1 MSVKEE
7 ILFMK
12 KKLITGFSAA
22 VLGAALLMPVTNN
35 LIATSPAKA
44 ETVSATKADET
55 TFLNTAV
62 KQAQK
67 VSKKY
72 GLYPSVMIAQAIVE
86 SNWGKSGLAVNANN
100 LFGMKADDSW
110 QGATYSSKTREED
123 KNGKSYYV
131 TAKFR
136 KYDTYQ
142 DSFDDNGQKLRL
154 GVTWQP
160 ERYKGAWLE
169 NAASYADATK
179 ALTGTYAT
187 ANNYNTILNTRITT
201 SNLTQY
207 DPKIS
212 NTSKSYVVKK
222 AGATYAWPTDHSV
235 SAKTDS
241 VAKGDAVTVT
251 KTITFYNGK
260 KRLYIAGKG
269 WVNDTILNM
278 GSALPPASQAPKGE
292 KKVNKTLMHNA
303 YVYNSKG
310 KRVKKVKAIKV
321 GNTGKV
327 IATYGTKTINGKKY
341 YRIGENQYIASG
353 NIDGTIRLIKKNAFI
368 YNDYGNRD
376 NKKVIKKGQSIATY
390 GGAISIYGLKYY
402 RVGIH
407 QYIKKGN
414 F

>member
-1 MSVKEE
+1 MNKR
-7 ILFMK
+7 
-12 KKLITGFSAA
+12 LITGITAA
-22 VLGAALLMPVTNN
+22 MLGAAAIVPVTNN
-35 LIATSPAKA
+35 LIASSPARA
-44 ETVSATKADET
+44 EKVSAATAEET

-86 SNWGKSGLAVNANN
+86 SNWGQSGLAVNANN

-142 DSFDDNGQKLRL
+142 DSFDDNGKKLRL

-160 ERYKGAWLE
+160 DRYQGAWLE
-169 NAASYADATK
+169 NAASYMDATK

-187 ANNYNTILNTRITT
+187 ANNYNTILNTRITNC
-201 SNLTQY
+201 NLTQY
-207 DPKIS
+207 DPS
-212 NTSKSYVVKK
+212 VSTTSKTYIVKK

-260 KRLYIAGKG
+260 KRLYITGKG

-278 GSALPPASQAPKGE
+278 GSALPPASQAPKGD
-292 KKVNKTLMHNA
+292 KKVNKTLMHNS

-310 KRVKKVKAIKV
+310 KRVKKTKALKV
-321 GNTGKV
+321 GNGGKV

-353 NIDGTIRLIKKNAFI
+353 NIDGTMRILKHNAFI

-376 NKKVIKKGQSIATY
+376 NLKVMKKGQSVATF
-390 GGAISIYGLKYY
+390 GGAITIYAQKYY
-402 RVGIH
+402 RIGIH

>member
-1 MSVKEE
+1 
-7 ILFMK
+7 MK

-44 ETVSATKADET
+44 ETVSATNADET

-123 KNGKSYYV
+123 KNGNSYYV

-142 DSFDDNGQKLRL
+142 DSFDDNGKKLRL

-327 IATYGTKTINGKKY
+327 IATYGTKTIKGKKY
-341 YRIGENQYIASG
+341 YRVGENQYIASG
-353 NIDGTIRLIKKNAFI
+353 NIDGTMRLIKKNAFV

-376 NKKVIKKGQSIATY
+376 NKKVLKKGQSVATY
-390 GGAISIYGLKYY
+390 GGAVSIYGLKYY

>member
-1 MSVKEE
+1 
-7 ILFMK
+7 MK
-12 KKLITGFSAA
+12 KRLITGFSTAM
-22 VLGAALLMPVTNN
+22 LSTALLMPVTNN
-35 LIATSPAKA
+35 LITNSPAKA
-44 ETVSATKADET
+44 ETVSAASADET

-110 QGATYSSKTREED
+110 QGATYSSKTREEY

-136 KYDTYQ
+136 KYNTYQ
-142 DSFDDNGQKLRL
+142 DSFDDNGKKLRL

-169 NAASYADATK
+169 NAASYTDATK

-353 NIDGTIRLIKKNAFI
+353 NIDGTMRLLKKNAFV

-376 NKKVIKKGQSIATY
+376 NKKVLKKGQSIATY

-407 QYIKKGN
+407 QYVKKGN

>member
-1 MSVKEE
+1 MNKR
-7 ILFMK
+7 
-12 KKLITGFSAA
+12 LITGITAA
-22 VLGAALLMPVTNN
+22 MLGAAAIVPVTNN
-35 LIATSPAKA
+35 LIASSPARA
-44 ETVSATKADET
+44 EEVSAATAEET

-86 SNWGKSGLAVNANN
+86 SNWGQSGLAVNANN

-110 QGATYSSKTREED
+110 LGATYSSKTREED

-142 DSFDDNGQKLRL
+142 DSFDDNGKKLRL

-160 ERYKGAWLE
+160 DRYQGAWLE
-169 NAASYADATK
+169 NAASYMDATK

-187 ANNYNTILNTRITT
+187 ANNYNTILNTRITNC
-201 SNLTQY
+201 NLTQY
-207 DPKIS
+207 DPS
-212 NTSKSYVVKK
+212 VSTTSKTYIVKK

-278 GSALPPASQAPKGE
+278 GSALPPASQAPKGD
-292 KKVNKTLMHNA
+292 KKVNKTLMHNS
-303 YVYNSKG
+303 YIYNSKG
-310 KRVKKVKAIKV
+310 KRVKKTKALKV
-321 GNTGKV
+321 GNGGKV

-353 NIDGTIRLIKKNAFI
+353 NIDGTMRILKHNAFI

-376 NKKVIKKGQSIATY
+376 NLKVMKKGQSVATF
-390 GGAISIYGLKYY
+390 GGAITIYAQKYY
-402 RVGIH
+402 RIGIH

>member
-1 MSVKEE
+1 
-7 ILFMK
+7 MK
-12 KKLITGFSAA
+12 KRLITGFATA
-22 VLGAALLMPVTNN
+22 VLASAVVMPVTNN
-35 LIATSPAKA
+35 LIANSPVHAEKVSAATAA
-44 ETVSATKADET
+44 ETA
-55 TFLNTAV
+55 FLNTMS

-100 LFGMKADDSW
+100 LFGMKANDDW
-110 QGATYSSKTREED
+110 PGATYSSKTREED

-136 KYDTYQ
+136 KYDSCQ
-142 DSFDDNGQKLRL
+142 DSFDDNGKKLRL

-160 ERYKGAWLE
+160 ERYQGAWLE
-169 NAASYADATK
+169 NAASYTDATQ

-187 ANNYNTILNTRITT
+187 DSKYNTTLNARITNY
-201 SNLTQY
+201 NLTQY
-207 DPKIS
+207 DPTVS

-235 SAKTDS
+235 SAKTNS

-251 KTITFYNGK
+251 KTITYYNGK
-260 KRLYIAGKG
+260 KRMYISGKG
-269 WVNDTILNM
+269 WVNDTLLDL

-292 KKVNKTLMHNA
+292 KKVNKTLMHNS
-303 YVYNSKG
+303 YVYNSEG
-310 KRVKKVKAIKV
+310 ERVKKLKAIKV
-321 GNTGKV
+321 PNTGKV

-353 NIDGTIRLIKKNAFI
+353 NIDGTVRPLKKNAYV

-376 NKKVIKKGQSIATY
+376 NQLVMKKGQSVATF
-390 GGAISIYGLKYY
+390 GSAINIYGHKYY
-402 RVGIH
+402 RIGIH

>member
-1 MSVKEE
+1 
-7 ILFMK
+7 MK
-12 KKLITGFSAA
+12 RKLITGLAA
-22 VLGAALLMPVTNN
+22 AALVGTVVPVTNN
-35 LIATSPAKA
+35 LIAG
-44 ETVSATKADET
+44 VSVTEKVAAASASEQNS
-55 TFLNTAV
+55 FLKTAA

-86 SNWGKSGLAVNANN
+86 SDWGQSGLAVKANN

-110 QGATYSSKTREED
+110 TGGVYASKTREED

-131 TAKFR
+131 TANFR
-136 KYDTYQ
+136 KYPNYQ
-142 DSFDDNGQKLRL
+142 ASFDDNGKKLRK
-154 GVTWQP
+154 GVSWQP
-160 ERYKGAWLE
+160 TRYKGAWLE
-169 NAASYADATK
+169 NASSYKAATK

-187 ANNYNTILNTRITT
+187 ANNYNTILNNRITT

-207 DPKIS
+207 DPQIS
-212 NTSKSYVVKK
+212 NAKKSYTVKK
-222 AGATYAWPTDHSV
+222 SGATYAWPTDHSV

-241 VAKGDAVTVT
+241 VNKGDSVNVT

-260 KRLYIAGKG
+260 KRMYISGKG
-269 WVNDTILNM
+269 WVNDSILNT

-303 YVYNSKG
+303 YVYNEQG
-310 KRVKKVKAIKV
+310 ERVKGMKALKSGTEGKTV
-321 GNTGKV
+321 G
-327 IATYGTKTINGKKY
+327 TYGTKMINGKKY
-341 YRIGENQYIASG
+341 YCIGDDQYIASG
-353 NIDGTIRLIKKNAFI
+353 NIDGTMRILKHNAYI
-368 YNDYGNRD
+368 YNDYGNQD
-376 NKKVIKKGQSIATY
+376 NARKEKKGKSIATY
-390 GGAISIYGLKYY
+390 GSAVNIYGKKYY

>member
-1 MSVKEE
+1 MNKR
-7 ILFMK
+7 
-12 KKLITGFSAA
+12 LITGITAA
-22 VLGAALLMPVTNN
+22 MLGAAAIVPVTNN
-35 LIATSPAKA
+35 LIASSPARA
-44 ETVSATKADET
+44 EKVSAATADET

-86 SNWGKSGLAVNANN
+86 SNWGQSGLAVNANN

-142 DSFDDNGQKLRL
+142 DSFDDNGKKLRL

-160 ERYKGAWLE
+160 DRYQGAWLE
-169 NAASYADATK
+169 NAASYMDATK

-187 ANNYNTILNTRITT
+187 ANNYNTILNTRITNC
-201 SNLTQY
+201 NLTKY
-207 DPKIS
+207 DPS
-212 NTSKSYVVKK
+212 VSTTSKTYIVKK

-235 SAKTDS
+235 SSNTYS

-278 GSALPPASQAPKGE
+278 GSALPPASQAPKGD
-292 KKVNKTLMHNA
+292 KKVNKTLMHNS

-310 KRVKKVKAIKV
+310 KRVKKTKALKV
-321 GNTGKV
+321 GNGGKV

-353 NIDGTIRLIKKNAFI
+353 NIDGTMRILKHNAFI

-376 NKKVIKKGQSIATY
+376 NLKVMKKGQSVATF
-390 GGAISIYGLKYY
+390 GGAITIYAQKYY
-402 RVGIH
+402 RIGIH